1 MDSGD
6 AGHERSSGQ
15 KSHQTCN
22 IPVECLSRFR
32 HKANDDLEL
41 RIDGDVIC
49 PTLVL
54 SVHSETST
62 TVRLRSVVARTASS
76 SDVCVVCVG
85 SVTTP
90 EHFTDENVICLPI
103 SLEELQIAHRNAM
116 DLLPFK
122 ISVGSGYLLIWVIIL
137 HSHFP
142 FSTGC
147 LQHERSY
154 LLDFKAGLNLSS
166 GRLSSWRGLNCCE
179 WEGVACDYHT
189 SHVVRLDL
197 SNDPWGS
204 DWYKQQLSGELRP
217 SLFNLQHLQHLDL
230 SGNSFSGLSIP
241 PQLSQLERLTFLRL
255 SDAGFLGQ
263 VPLELGNMSSLRHLD
278 ISNNYDYHKISDSMW
293 QVQELKS
300 GNIPDLSNLTHL
312 SHLHIGENSFP
323 VQLPSWFENVSSL
336 VSLDLRDCDLQG
348 SIPSN
353 FMARSRLSILV
364 LDYNYDLTGN
374 LSFMLSHSSSLVML
388 YLSECN
394 LTGVFPTSI
403 ANFSKLM
410 TMDLASNNF
419 EGSIPSSF
427 CSLTSLRHLH
437 LNHNQLSGQIPP
449 SLCELPELSNLV
461 LGHNQFSGTIPD
473 CLSKLSSL
481 EMLSLHSSGL
491 RGNISLQ
498 LFENLTRLS
507 QLDLSENQFFIDI
520 STSWVPQFAHLEIL
534 ELRSCSIEGNFPAFL
549 SQQYQLSLLDLS
561 DNNIV
566 GNLPSWLWDLPYLDM
581 LNLSNNNLEGSL
593 PFKISLTFHT
603 IDLHGNRLYGSL
615 PALDFV
621 SYGLDLSNNGFNGS
635 IPTTIG
641 IIYTLSLSGNN
652 LTGEIPSSICNNS
665 DYYYYRVLD
674 LSKNKLT
681 GMIPSNIGRCSE
693 MKILKLAQNVL
704 QGEIPKELGNLQSL
718 RTLNLNGN
726 RLQGIIPPSIANCTD
741 LQIFDLGNNNFE
753 GSIPV
758 WIEKLTDLRILSLAS
773 NKFDGRIPPQLFRLQ
788 YLQIL
793 DLPDNQLSGN
803 IPSDVSKLSA
813 LVNNSQS
820 FYLQYSSYEYSGS
833 SLDTDY
839 GINFAD
845 EVTVWIKGRITP
857 YSKIIGQD
865 KFMDLSHN
873 NLSGNIPLELGLLRG
888 LISLNISKNN
898 LSGVIPESLGALTDL
913 ESLDLSENNFS
924 REIPIQLL
932 NLTFLAVL
940 NLSNNMLSGLIPQG
954 KQFSTFGV
962 SSFLGNPNLH
972 GPPLENKTQSLG
984 FGRQYDYKE
993 LNNTTTESAD
1003 TNVMDRW
1010 WAVGV
1015 GLSYGLG
1022 FATVITVLCFHMK
1035 WRYICFFYM
1044 DNFIYDLFE

>member
-1 MDSGD
+1 
-6 AGHERSSGQ
+6 
-15 KSHQTCN
+15 
-22 IPVECLSRFR
+22 
-32 HKANDDLEL
+32 
-41 RIDGDVIC
+41 
-49 PTLVL
+49 
-54 SVHSETST
+54 
-62 TVRLRSVVARTASS
+62 
-76 SDVCVVCVG
+76 
-85 SVTTP
+85 
-90 EHFTDENVICLPI
+90 
-103 SLEELQIAHRNAM
+103 M

-336 VSLDLRDCDLQG
+336 VSLDLRDCDLQ
-348 SIPSN
+348 
-353 FMARSRLSILV
+353 
-364 LDYNYDLTGN
+364 GN

-873 NLSGNIPLELGLLRG
+873 NLSGN
-888 LISLNISKNN
+888 
-898 LSGVIPESLGALTDL
+898 
-913 ESLDLSENNFS
+913 
-924 REIPIQLL
+924 
-932 NLTFLAVL
+932 
-940 NLSNNMLSGLIPQG
+940 
-954 KQFSTFGV
+954 
-962 SSFLGNPNLH
+962 PNLH